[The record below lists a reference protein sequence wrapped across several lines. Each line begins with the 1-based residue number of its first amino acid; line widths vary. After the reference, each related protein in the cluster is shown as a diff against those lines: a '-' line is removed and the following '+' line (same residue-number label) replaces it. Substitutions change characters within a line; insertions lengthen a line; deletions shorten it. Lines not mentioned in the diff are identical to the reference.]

1 MTLFKGLYTRAQ
13 EMSAEQVLNTNNLTS
28 KLLEKEESLK
38 EAWRKNPRALF
49 TKAMQTND
57 NYVEA
62 YLRHKFC

>member
-49 TKAMQTND
+49 TEAMQTND
-57 NYVEA
+57 SYIEA